1 MRTKNA
7 LLVLLTVAA
16 ISILGAAFA
25 GDFGTVP
32 WMVNRAT
39 GLVAYALLSV
49 SVIAGLLMSTKS
61 GKRLLSRPAVL
72 AAHQYISLLAV
83 GFIGAHGLALLFDG
97 FLQITP
103 VDVFVPFASSYERFL
118 TGLGVTAGWLT
129 AIVWASFSFRKELGT
144 KRWRQLHYG
153 SFGAYVMTFFHG
165 FFGGT
170 DSQLPLVM
178 GMYLVSAGAVGA
190 FVCYRLAGAI
200 ARLSA
205 GRQRPRPERRE
216 IPGRFVLPR

>member
-61 GKRLLSRPAVL
+61 GKRWRMNSGRV
-72 AAHQYISLLAV
+72 
-83 GFIGAHGLALLFDG
+83 AL
-97 FLQITP
+97 I
-103 VDVFVPFASSYERFL
+103 
-118 TGLGVTAGWLT
+118 
-129 AIVWASFSFRKELGT
+129 
-144 KRWRQLHYG
+144 
-153 SFGAYVMTFFHG
+153 
-165 FFGGT
+165 
-170 DSQLPLVM
+170 
-178 GMYLVSAGAVGA
+178 
-190 FVCYRLAGAI
+190 
-200 ARLSA
+200 
-205 GRQRPRPERRE
+205 
-216 IPGRFVLPR
+216 